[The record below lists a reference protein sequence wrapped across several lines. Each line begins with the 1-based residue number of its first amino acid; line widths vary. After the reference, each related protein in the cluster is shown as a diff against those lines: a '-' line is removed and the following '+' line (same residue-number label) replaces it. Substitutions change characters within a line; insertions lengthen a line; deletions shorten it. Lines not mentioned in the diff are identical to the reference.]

1 MWYYLELLWSVEHF
15 GEIGGEKLLSG
26 DEDKRQEGESDSE
39 DVTMSVKKDA
49 PKAVSIQE
57 TTITITS
64 RYRCMLPKCHV
75 T

>member
-1 MWYYLELLWSVEHF
+1 MVLPLSSVEYF

-26 DEDKRQEGESDSE
+26 DEDKKQEGESDQE
-39 DVTMSVKKDA
+39 DVTMSHKKDA

-64 RYRCMLPKCHV
+64 R
-75 T
+75 